1 MSDTNAPKAG
11 SVTPPSAPEGMEPF
25 QLSAGQRNKLFVSL
39 MVGFFLIFACYA
51 SVGAIFMPAMLSEI
65 DNANKENNLAIIMS
79 VTAAFTM
86 FIQPIRQTAASARIG
101 SPAPRFCPTRV
112 AAALDMPQAGI
123 SVNIMMRMAMV
134 APATASVETLARMR
148 MRKIHAVMATI
159 I

>member
-1 MSDTNAPKAG
+1 MRSHSPPMAMTC
-11 SVTPPSAPEGMEPF
+11 PSAVK
-25 QLSAGQRNKLFVSL
+25 SAIN
-39 MVGFFLIFACYA
+39 A
-51 SVGAIFMPAMLSEI
+51 SCRKKKSTE
-65 DNANKENNLAIIMS
+65 
-79 VTAAFTM
+79 TARVNTM